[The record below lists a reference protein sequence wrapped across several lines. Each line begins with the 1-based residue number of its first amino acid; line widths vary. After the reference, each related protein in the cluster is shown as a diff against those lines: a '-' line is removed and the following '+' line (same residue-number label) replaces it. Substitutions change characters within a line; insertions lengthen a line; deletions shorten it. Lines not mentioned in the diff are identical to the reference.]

1 MMVCSNVRIRSGEA
15 SAKASPSRP
24 AGSTMF
30 GAVIVMLR
38 SRVLWKVHSK
48 GSRGGRVSWRRIRQR
63 DEDRVTPLSGT
74 QLMEDPP
81 GGRCAAPSANVR
93 DDSGR
98 CGTGKPR
105 RTILVGTE
113 VTTVGH

>member
-24 AGSTMF
+24 AGSTMY

-74 QLMEDPP
+74 QLRANP
-81 GGRCAAPSANVR
+81 GSAR
-93 DDSGR
+93 GSCKGAGGPETR
-98 CGTGKPR
+98 SEEHTSELQSREK
-105 RTILVGTE
+105 
-113 VTTVGH
+113 